1 MRNLSTKGL
10 SMSQAQSIS
19 NMCNQRAQEIANN
32 IGVIN
37 NAEKKLDVGKRTYI
51 ETKGMPMPPNIIEL
65 INEKAILHA
74 CQGFLMEALKA
85 KDGELQRLRKM
96 SFDFNLPQPGYVEA
110 DEVILQSSVDED
122 WGWAQ
127 LSDAEYAEYLDADSK
142 AAHIG
147 QFIHKNGK
155 LDRLRT
161 ELPNIKGLE
170 WMQVE
175 DGKRTPV
182 EVTVH
187 HSSSQLL
194 NLHEK
199 LALQHREL
207 EQRVNYYKAKVK
219 NLVTVENARIHT
231 ENMAKA
237 DAYQKADQ
245 ALNEQYRI
253 AMDNWRN
260 LRSVAISEF
269 EKNRELAIKD
279 TASLRIN
286 VDPRFQP
293 VIDKFVVKSED

>member
-19 NMCNQRAQEIANN
+19 NMCNQRAQEIANK
-32 IGVIN
+32 IGVVN
-37 NAEKKLDVGKRTYI
+37 NAEKTITIGDKTYI
-51 ETKGMPMPPNIIEL
+51 ETRGNKMPADIIEL
-65 INEKAILHA
+65 INEKATLHA

-85 KDGELQRLRKM
+85 KDAELNRLRRM
-96 SFDFNLPQPGYVEA
+96 SFVFDTPQPVYKEA
-110 DEVILQSSVDED
+110 DEITVESSVDEN

-155 LDRLRT
+155 LDKLRI
-161 ELPNIKGLE
+161 ELPTIKSLE
-170 WMQVE
+170 WITVE
-175 DGKRTPV
+175 DGKKTPV

-187 HSSSQLL
+187 HNSSDLL
-194 NLHEK
+194 DLHEK

-219 NLVTVENARIHT
+219 NLVTVENARIHA
-231 ENMAKA
+231 ENMVKSQE
-237 DAYQKADQ
+237 YQKAQ
-245 ALNEQYRI
+245 AALDEAYTI
-253 AMDNWRN
+253 AMNDWRN
-260 LRSVAISEF
+260 ARAVAANEF

-279 TASLRIN
+279 TAALRIN

-293 VIDKFVVKSED
+293 VIDMFIVKSED